1 MSLLNK
7 TIWCLQNYGKHF
19 IGLTNVR
26 TLRTKLIVARCSR
39 DVSRGNLF

>member
-26 TLRTKLIVARCSR
+26 TKLIVARCSR